1 MKNVTTELNEI
12 VSRQNVITDAG
23 LLKEYL
29 RTGLSPSNL
38 DGSELIAP
46 IAAVRPVSTKH
57 VSDILQF
64 ATKESVPVF
73 IYGGGT
79 SLAGGILGNEPGIII
94 DMRSM
99 NNIISVSLEDRVAR
113 VQAGV
118 LLPQLNSVLQAGNV
132 FMAHDPQAFE
142 TTTIGGAVATNGTG
156 YLTSKYGSMGDQVI
170 GMEVVLPTG
179 DILGSS
185 QIAQTYSPG
194 LNVGNIFIGTE
205 GIYGVITEVL
215 IRLFP
220 EPQERRHYALEFESF
235 QHGFLAIQRL
245 FSEGIIPAMINF
257 SEDEDGTDEGKII
270 ADSLTKSVLHITL
283 EGLAGVV
290 DSQEA
295 MVWDLISQL
304 GAKDLGPTEAQQFW
318 ELRHRTGQ
326 VYRNENRYKVAA
338 DDFLKGR
345 VSVNIN
351 TAVPSSR
358 VLELRYQAI
367 NIFDI
372 AGVRI
377 HSCAVLGDPEMFSML
392 VSVDDQNSQD
402 ASKLEEAYLAVMSI
416 AIEMGGT
423 IEHSYGIGLR
433 LQEPYEQQIGPENI
447 NLAKKMK
454 KSIDPSGILNRGK
467 VVPIN

>member
-1 MKNVTTELNEI
+1 MKSVTTELNEI
-12 VSRQNVITDAG
+12 VSRQNVITDSG

-38 DGSELIAP
+38 DGSELVAP

-235 QHGFLAIQRL
+235 QHGFLAIQWL
-245 FSEGIIPAMINF
+245 FSEGIIPAMIMYF
-257 SEDEDGTDEGKII
+257 
-270 ADSLTKSVLHITL
+270 
-283 EGLAGVV
+283 
-290 DSQEA
+290 
-295 MVWDLISQL
+295 
-304 GAKDLGPTEAQQFW
+304 F
-318 ELRHRTGQ
+318 
-326 VYRNENRYKVAA
+326 
-338 DDFLKGR
+338 
-345 VSVNIN
+345 
-351 TAVPSSR
+351 
-358 VLELRYQAI
+358 
-367 NIFDI
+367 
-372 AGVRI
+372 
-377 HSCAVLGDPEMFSML
+377 VLGTFVQVFGCFGKPWKTQWFWGCLGD
-392 VSVDDQNSQD
+392 VDRTKCNGFDVEFVGFCCCGGWVGGDGERQPKKERSIRRNGVCLKSPFETKVKQNWCFGYFGSCFV
-402 ASKLEEAYLAVMSI
+402 KTL
-416 AIEMGGT
+416 
-423 IEHSYGIGLR
+423 
-433 LQEPYEQQIGPENI
+433 
-447 NLAKKMK
+447 
-454 KSIDPSGILNRGK
+454 
-467 VVPIN
+467 